1 MLNLKESRHMY
12 LKGEDRA
19 VLLLH
24 SFTGTT
30 RDVKDLAYNLN
41 KQGFTCYV
49 PAYKGHGLSI
59 EAFLDYQID
68 DWWNQ
73 VLKSYQFLIDEGY
86 EEINVLG
93 VSLGG
98 LFSLKLS
105 EEKDIN
111 KSVIMS
117 APNKKD
123 NNNIKRRIKSYGE
136 RMNYIQN
143 LDENESKR
151 QIALIDTYDEGA
163 TKFCDYIEDIMTN
176 LNKIQNPISI
186 KYGERDQQSY
196 KESAEYIYE
205 HVSSNEKTLTAYPN
219 SSHLMTRSE
228 DKDEI
233 EENILAFLK

>member
-1 MLNLKESRHMY
+1 MLNLKEPRHMY
-12 LKGEDRA
+12 LKGGEKG

-49 PAYKGHGLSI
+49 PAYKGHGLSV
-59 EAFLDYQID
+59 EAFIDYQID

-105 EEKDIN
+105 EEKEIN
-111 KSVIMS
+111 KSIIMS
-117 APNKKD
+117 APNNKD
-123 NNNIKRRIKSYGE
+123 NNNIKKRIRSYGK
-136 RMNYIQN
+136 RMNHIQN
-143 LDENESKR
+143 FDENESER
-151 QIALIDTYDEGA
+151 QLSLIDSYDEGA
-163 TKFCDYIEDIMTN
+163 TKFCDYIEEIMTN

-186 KYGERDQQSY
+186 KYGGRDQQSY

-205 HVSSNEKTLTAYPN
+205 QVSSNEKFLTVYPN

-228 DKDEI
+228 DKDKL
-233 EENILAFLK
+233 EENIIEFLK